1 MKTGK
6 QLIINCGSTHIS
18 AAIISSK
25 FSGKL
30 FLEDLSF
37 ESLDYDYSQR
47 DEWQPAIE
55 AALRR
60 LLIKNKFRG
69 DPVLILPSCFFLHKL
84 IRVPVVENSR
94 QNIIVAYEVE
104 QSIPDQYSEI
114 VWDQYVIRK
123 DEVEE
128 EAIIVLVK
136 KEWIDKFCERVC
148 ALGLNPLA
156 IRSAALLDYNAFR
169 FAYPESKGY
178 TLLLNIGARS
188 TNLTYITPERFY
200 LRSIALGGNFLTQ
213 YIADEMDEPFI
224 LSESRK
230 CKQFTEAVGNPGNQ
244 FLDSISQ
251 KSVRAFCSRLCN
263 EITRSLASYTQRA
276 QSEYP
281 QRALITGLSSSLPGL
296 AVHLH
301 QQFKIPVEYF
311 SLKQQLLIEDEDVQ
325 DLLEKHPMQLSE
337 PLGEAS
343 TDLLNKGSSI
353 NLIPKHFENELS
365 YRRRKPYA
373 LTAKC
378 LLAVIGALSLFH
390 NSQILKFHR
399 SQLEEINTYIE
410 PMRDL
415 QNEMN
420 STQNRVIETKDKIN
434 KLEGL
439 VNSGGNWINF
449 FVDLQERLFG
459 VEDVWLDD
467 LEVLKQGSAAN
478 GLQTIEGNWPRLKLN
493 GRMLDREN
501 PLDRVSD
508 NLQKRVNRMLS
519 KFAESAYIS
528 KVQDKKFD
536 TSKNGILAFEFTLIL
551 QPEKA
556 LW

>member
-1 MKTGK
+1 M
-6 QLIINCGSTHIS
+6 
-18 AAIISSK
+18 
-25 FSGKL
+25 
-30 FLEDLSF
+30 
-37 ESLDYDYSQR
+37 
-47 DEWQPAIE
+47 
-55 AALRR
+55 
-60 LLIKNKFRG
+60 
-69 DPVLILPSCFFLHKL
+69 
-84 IRVPVVENSR
+84 
-94 QNIIVAYEVE
+94 
-104 QSIPDQYSEI
+104 
-114 VWDQYVIRK
+114 
-123 DEVEE
+123 
-128 EAIIVLVK
+128 
-136 KEWIDKFCERVC
+136 
-148 ALGLNPLA
+148 
-156 IRSAALLDYNAFR
+156 
-169 FAYPESKGY
+169 
-178 TLLLNIGARS
+178 
-188 TNLTYITPERFY
+188 
-200 LRSIALGGNFLTQ
+200 
-213 YIADEMDEPFI
+213 
-224 LSESRK
+224 
-230 CKQFTEAVGNPGNQ
+230 
-244 FLDSISQ
+244 
-251 KSVRAFCSRLCN
+251 
-263 EITRSLASYTQRA
+263 
-276 QSEYP
+276 
-281 QRALITGLSSSLPGL
+281 
-296 AVHLH
+296 H

-311 SLKQQLLIEDEDVQ
+311 SLKQQLLIEDEDVR

-365 YRRRKPYA
+365 YRRRKTYA

-390 NSQILKFHR
+390 NSQILKFHQ

-420 STQNRVIETKDKIN
+420 STQSRVTETKDKIN

-449 FVDLQERLFG
+449 FVDLQERLSG

-467 LEVLKQGSAAN
+467 LEVLKQDSGAN
-478 GLQTIEGNWPRLKLN
+478 GPQPTEGNWPRLKLN

-536 TSKNGILAFEFTLIL
+536 TSKNGILAFEFTLNL